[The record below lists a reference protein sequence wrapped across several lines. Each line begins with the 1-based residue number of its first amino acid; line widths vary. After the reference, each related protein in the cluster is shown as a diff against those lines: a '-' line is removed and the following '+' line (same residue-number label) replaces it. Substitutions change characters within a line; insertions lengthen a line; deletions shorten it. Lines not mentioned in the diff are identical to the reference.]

1 MDNALSWKLNRFNT
15 ISTNNLKER
24 YWRWGNVI
32 SPNKCISVSSCSSS
46 YLTWIS
52 LTSWRG
58 YWVWPRTECT
68 GGGVAVA
75 AAGDRAAVATHF
87 LDSLFNKYFF
97 NSCARYVYWLDIRY
111 VSFYNRNNCK
121 YWHSIQPWPVAGRAG
136 AGAGKWICAGRSL
149 SADKMWWMM
158 PHNILYVSI
167 KQNIHLTSMPW
178 IHPYI
183 SSSFTKW

>member
-87 LDSLFNKYFF
+87 LDSPFNKYFF

-121 YWHSIQPWPVAGRAG
+121 YWHSIQYPALASCGEGGGGGGEVNLCRAQFISRQDVMDD
-136 AGAGKWICAGRSL
+136 AAQYFICF
-149 SADKMWWMM
+149 
-158 PHNILYVSI
+158 Y
-167 KQNIHLTSMPW
+167 
-178 IHPYI
+178 
-183 SSSFTKW
+183 